1 MIRPG
6 SPEPHATGRNVASLS
21 RSRGPP
27 ESPAPLVAT
36 PKNIR
41 SNDVSPTLIPAAVLV
56 AISVVGILVLRRFS
70 KRARLS
76 FDVVCFLAI
85 SFYLLKEQIVPVF
98 PPLAGPIEGR
108 AIGLRALAGVWW
120 WLGARIIAVGL
131 EFAVRRDRRS
141 REVRLFSDLL
151 AAAIYIAAAAV
162 VLNSVLALP
171 VTGVVATSGVVAI
184 VLGLALQSTL
194 ADVFSGIAVGI
205 EAPFGIGD
213 RILIGDKIEGQVV
226 QMNWRSIR
234 VQTDGNDIAIIPNNL
249 VAKAEIINRSFP
261 SQQRAASVEIACRKS
276 AAPERVIEALLQATL
291 LCPDMLRKPPPRA
304 VLAQLG
310 PKRNVYEV
318 SFFVART
325 NQLATTK
332 DLLLRGAQRQL
343 YYRGFLDRGRDG
355 EAGGAGEKLDT
366 KTPHRL
372 LSDLVLF
379 ENLEP
384 EQIRKIAAQAESRQL
399 ELGERLFA
407 EGADD
412 TSLYVIAS
420 GVLELTRQTPSAL
433 ETIGCIGAGEYVGEI
448 GLLTGAPHAGTA
460 TARTHS
466 QIFQLPRAA
475 IAPLLSGNPSLAAAF
490 DRAVRRGLEILHRE
504 VATRATPSV
513 GPAGQLL
520 MKIRRIFH

>member
-1 MIRPG
+1 M
-6 SPEPHATGRNVASLS
+6 
-21 RSRGPP
+21 
-27 ESPAPLVAT
+27 
-36 PKNIR
+36 
-41 SNDVSPTLIPAAVLV
+41 SPTLIPAAVLV
-56 AISVVGILVLRRFS
+56 AITVVGILVLRRFS
-70 KRARLS
+70 PRTRLA
-76 FDVVCFLAI
+76 FDVACFLAI
-85 SFYLLKEQIVPVF
+85 SLYLFKEQIVPVF
-98 PPLAGPIEGR
+98 PALTGPIEGR
-108 AIGLRALAGVWW
+108 AIGLRALAGAWW
-120 WLGARIIAVGL
+120 WLGARIVAVGL

-141 REVRLFSDLL
+141 REARLFSDLL
-151 AAAIYIAAAAV
+151 GAAIYIAAAAV
-162 VLNSVLALP
+162 VLSSVLALP
-171 VTGVVATSGVVAI
+171 ITGVVATSGIVAI

-213 RILIGDKIEGQVV
+213 RIQISDKIEGHVV

-234 VQTDGNDIAIIPNNL
+234 VQTDGDDIAIIPNSL
-249 VAKAEIINRSFP
+249 IAKAEIINRSFP

-291 LCPDMLRKPPPRA
+291 LCPDMLRNPVPRA

-310 PKRNVYEV
+310 PKRNVYEI

-325 NQLATTK
+325 NQLTTTK
-332 DLLLRGAQRQL
+332 DLLLRGARRQL
-343 YYRGFLDRGRDG
+343 YYRGFLDMGRDAA
-355 EAGGAGEKLDT
+355 AGSAVEKQDT
-366 KTPHRL
+366 QTPLRL

-384 EQIRKIAAQAESRQL
+384 EQIRKIAGQAEPRQL
-399 ELGERLFA
+399 EPGERLFA

-420 GVLELTRQTPSAL
+420 GVLELSRQTPAGV

-448 GLLTGAPHAGTA
+448 GLLTGAPHAA
-460 TARTHS
+460 TAAGRTHCH
-466 QIFQLPRAA
+466 IFQLPREA
-475 IAPLLSGNPSLAAAF
+475 IAPLLSGNAALASTF
-490 DRAVRRGLEILHRE
+490 DRSVRHGLEILNRE
-504 VATRATPSV
+504 IATRATPSV

>member
-1 MIRPG
+1 M
-6 SPEPHATGRNVASLS
+6 
-21 RSRGPP
+21 
-27 ESPAPLVAT
+27 
-36 PKNIR
+36 
-41 SNDVSPTLIPAAVLV
+41 SPTLIPAAVLV
-56 AISVVGILVLRRFS
+56 AITVVGILVLRRFS
-70 KRARLS
+70 NRTRLA

-85 SFYLLKEQIVPVF
+85 SLYLLREQIAPVF

-108 AIGLRALAGVWW
+108 AIWLRALAGAWW

-131 EFAVRRDRRS
+131 EFAVRRDRHS

-234 VQTDGNDIAIIPNNL
+234 VQTDGDDIAIIPNNL

-261 SQQRAASVEIACRKS
+261 SQQRAASVEITCRRS

-291 LCPDMLRKPPPRA
+291 LCPDMLKKPAPHA

-310 PKRNVYEV
+310 AKRNVYEI

-332 DLLLRGAQRQL
+332 DLLLRGARRQL
-343 YYRGFLDRGRDG
+343 YYRGFLDKERDG
-355 EAGGAGEKLDT
+355 EAGAL
-366 KTPHRL
+366 PRL

-384 EQIRKIAAQAESRQL
+384 EQIHKIAAQAESRQL
-399 ELGERLFA
+399 EPGERLFA

-412 TSLYVIAS
+412 TSLYVIS
-420 GVLELTRQTPSAL
+420 TGVLELTRQTPANV

-448 GLLTGAPHAGTA
+448 GLLTGAPHAATA
-460 TARTHS
+460 TARTHC
-466 QIFQLPRAA
+466 QIFQLPREA
-475 IAPLLSGNPSLAAAF
+475 IAPLLSGNAALASTF
-490 DRAVRRGLEILHRE
+490 DRAVRRGLEILNRE
-504 VATRATPSV
+504 IATRATPSV

-520 MKIRRIFH
+520 MRIRKIFH

>member
-1 MIRPG
+1 
-6 SPEPHATGRNVASLS
+6 
-21 RSRGPP
+21 
-27 ESPAPLVAT
+27 
-36 PKNIR
+36 
-41 SNDVSPTLIPAAVLV
+41 VSPTLIPAAVLV
-56 AISVVGILVLRRFS
+56 AITVVGILVLRRFS

-98 PPLAGPIEGR
+98 PPLTGAIEGR
-108 AIGLRALAGVWW
+108 AIGLRALAGAWW

-213 RILIGDKIEGQVV
+213 RILIGDKIEGLVV

-234 VQTDGNDIAIIPNNL
+234 VQTDGDDIAIIPNNL

-261 SQQRAASVEIACRKS
+261 SQQRAASVEISCRQS

-291 LCPDMLRKPPPRA
+291 LCPDMLGNPAPRA
-304 VLAQLG
+304 VLARLG
-310 PKRNVYEV
+310 PKLNVYEI
-318 SFFVART
+318 SFLVART
-325 NQLATTK
+325 NQLAATK
-332 DLLLRGAQRQL
+332 DLLLRGARRQL
-343 YYRGFLDRGRDG
+343 YYRGFLDKRRDG
-355 EAGGAGEKLDT
+355 EVEGDDGATVDK
-366 KTPHRL
+366 KARL

-379 ENLEP
+379 ENLET
-384 EQIRKIAAQAESRQL
+384 EQIRKLAGRAESRQL
-399 ELGERLFA
+399 ERGERLFA

-420 GVLELTRQTPSAL
+420 GVLEFTRHAPSGL

-448 GLLTGAPHAGTA
+448 GLLTGAPHAATA

-466 QIFQLPRAA
+466 HIFKLPREA
-475 IAPLLSGNPSLAAAF
+475 IAPVLSADASLAATF
-490 DRAVRRGLEILHRE
+490 DRSVRRGLEILNRE
-504 VATRATPSV
+504 IATRATPSV

>member
-1 MIRPG
+1 M
-6 SPEPHATGRNVASLS
+6 
-21 RSRGPP
+21 
-27 ESPAPLVAT
+27 
-36 PKNIR
+36 
-41 SNDVSPTLIPAAVLV
+41 SPTLIPAAVLV
-56 AISVVGILVLRRFS
+56 AITVVGILVLRRFS
-70 KRARLS
+70 NRTRLT

-85 SFYLLKEQIVPVF
+85 SLYLLREQIAPVF

-108 AIGLRALAGVWW
+108 AIWLRALAGAWW

-131 EFAVRRDRRS
+131 EFAVRRDRHS

-234 VQTDGNDIAIIPNNL
+234 VQTDGDDIAIIPNNL

-261 SQQRAASVEIACRKS
+261 SQQRAASVEITCRRS

-291 LCPDMLRKPPPRA
+291 LCPDMLKKPAPHA

-310 PKRNVYEV
+310 AKRNVYEI

-332 DLLLRGAQRQL
+332 DLLLRGARRQL
-343 YYRGFLDRGRDG
+343 YYRGFLDKERDG
-355 EAGGAGEKLDT
+355 EAGAL
-366 KTPHRL
+366 PRL

-384 EQIRKIAAQAESRQL
+384 EQIHKIAAQAESRQL
-399 ELGERLFA
+399 EPGERLFA

-412 TSLYVIAS
+412 TSLYVIS
-420 GVLELTRQTPSAL
+420 TGVLELTRQTPANV

-448 GLLTGAPHAGTA
+448 GLLTGAPHAATA
-460 TARTHS
+460 TARTHC
-466 QIFQLPRAA
+466 QIFQLPREA
-475 IAPLLSGNPSLAAAF
+475 IAPLLSGNAALASTF
-490 DRAVRRGLEILHRE
+490 DRAVRRGLEILNRE
-504 VATRATPSV
+504 IATRATPSV

-520 MKIRRIFH
+520 MRIRKIFH

>member
-1 MIRPG
+1 
-6 SPEPHATGRNVASLS
+6 
-21 RSRGPP
+21 
-27 ESPAPLVAT
+27 
-36 PKNIR
+36 
-41 SNDVSPTLIPAAVLV
+41 VLV
-56 AISVVGILVLRRFS
+56 AITVVGILVLRRFS
-70 KRARLS
+70 TRARLT

-85 SFYLLKEQIVPVF
+85 SFYLLKEQIPPVF
-98 PPLAGPIEGR
+98 PPLTGPIEGR
-108 AIGLRALAGVWW
+108 AVGLRALAGAWW

-141 REVRLFSDLL
+141 REARLFSDLL

-213 RILIGDKIEGQVV
+213 RVLIGDKIEGRVV

-234 VQTDGNDIAIIPNNL
+234 VQTDGDDIAVIPNNL

-261 SQQRAASVEIACRKS
+261 SQQRAASVEISCRKS

-291 LCPDMLRKPPPRA
+291 LCPDMLKEPAPHA

-310 PKRNVYEV
+310 PKRNGYEI

-325 NQLATTK
+325 NQLASTK
-332 DLLLRGAQRQL
+332 DLLLRGARRQL
-343 YYRGFLDRGRDG
+343 YYRGYLDEGRDG
-355 EAGGAGEKLDT
+355 EAEDDGGKRDT
-366 KTPHRL
+366 TSMQRL
-372 LSDLVLF
+372 LADLVLF
-379 ENLEP
+379 EYLEP
-384 EQIRKIAAQAESRQL
+384 EQIRKVAAQAESLQL
-399 ELGERLFA
+399 EPGELLFA

-412 TSLYVIAS
+412 PSLYVIAS
-420 GVLELTRQTPSAL
+420 GVLELTRQTPSEL

-448 GLLTGAPHAGTA
+448 GLLTGAPHAATA
-460 TARTHS
+460 TARTHCR
-466 QIFQLPRAA
+466 IFQLSREA
-475 IAPLLSGNPSLAAAF
+475 IAPLLSGNASLASAF
-490 DRAVRRGLEILHRE
+490 DRSVRRGLAILHRE

-520 MKIRRIFH
+520 MKIRRMFR

>member
-1 MIRPG
+1 M
-6 SPEPHATGRNVASLS
+6 SPS
-21 RSRGPP
+21 
-27 ESPAPLVAT
+27 
-36 PKNIR
+36 
-41 SNDVSPTLIPAAVLV
+41 LIPAAVLV
-56 AISVVGILVLRRFS
+56 AISVIGILVLRRFS

-85 SFYLLKEQIVPVF
+85 SVYLLKEQILPLF
-98 PPLAGPIEGR
+98 PPLTGSIDGR

-120 WLGARIIAVGL
+120 WLGARIIAVSL
-131 EFAVRRDRRS
+131 EFAMRRDQRS

-151 AAAIYIAAAAV
+151 AAGIYIAAAAV

-234 VQTDGNDIAIIPNNL
+234 VQTDSDDIAIIPNNL

-261 SQQRAASVEIACRKS
+261 SQQRSASVEISCRKS
-276 AAPERVIEALLQATL
+276 ASPERVIEALLQATL
-291 LCPDMLRKPPPRA
+291 LCPDMLRSPAPHA

-310 PKRNVYEV
+310 PKRNLYEI
-318 SFFVART
+318 SFFVSRT
-325 NQLATTK
+325 NQLPATK
-332 DLLLRGAQRQL
+332 DLLLRGARRQL
-343 YYRGFLDRGRDG
+343 YYRGFLHKERD
-355 EAGGAGEKLDT
+355 EGARQDGASLDT
-366 KTPHRL
+366 ETRL

-379 ENLEP
+379 ESLQP
-384 EQIRKIAAQAESRQL
+384 QQIRKLAGQAQSRQL
-399 ELGERLFA
+399 EPGERLFA

-412 TSLYVIAS
+412 TSLYVVAS
-420 GVLELTRQTPSAL
+420 GVLELTRPTASGS

-448 GLLTGAPHAGTA
+448 GMLTGAAHAATA
-460 TARTHS
+460 TARTHCLVY
-466 QIFQLPRAA
+466 QLPREA
-475 IAPLLSGNPSLAAAF
+475 IAPLLSADPSLAAAF
-490 DRAVRRGLEILHRE
+490 DRSVRHGLEILNRE
-504 VATRATPSV
+504 IATRATPSV

-520 MKIRRIFH
+520 MRIRRIFR

>member
-1 MIRPG
+1 
-6 SPEPHATGRNVASLS
+6 
-21 RSRGPP
+21 
-27 ESPAPLVAT
+27 
-36 PKNIR
+36 
-41 SNDVSPTLIPAAVLV
+41 VSPTLIPAAVLV
-56 AISVVGILVLRRFS
+56 AITVVGILVLRRFS
-70 KRARLS
+70 KRTRLT

-85 SFYLLKEQIVPVF
+85 SLYLLKEQIVPVF
-98 PPLAGPIEGR
+98 PPLAGPIEDR
-108 AIGLRALAGVWW
+108 AIGLRALAGAWW
-120 WLGARIIAVGL
+120 WLSARIIVAGL
-131 EFAVRRDRRS
+131 EFAVRRDRRT

-234 VQTDGNDIAIIPNNL
+234 VQTDGDDIAIIPNNL

-261 SQQRAASVEIACRKS
+261 SQQRAASVEISCRKS
-276 AAPERVIEALLQATL
+276 VAPERVIEALLQATL
-291 LCPDMLRKPPPRA
+291 LCPDMLRKPPPSA

-343 YYRGFLDRGRDG
+343 YYRGFLDRGREG
-355 EAGGAGEKLDT
+355 EPGSTGEKLDT
-366 KTPHRL
+366 KSPHRL
-372 LSDLVLF
+372 LRDLVLF

-384 EQIRKIAAQAESRQL
+384 EQIRKIAAQAEPRQL
-399 ELGERLFA
+399 EPGERLFA

-420 GVLELTRQTPSAL
+420 GVLQFTRQTPSAV

-448 GLLTGAPHAGTA
+448 GLLTGAPHAATA
-460 TARTHS
+460 TARTHC

-475 IAPLLSGNPSLAAAF
+475 IAPLLSGNASLAAAF
-490 DRAVRRGLEILHRE
+490 DRAVRRGLEILNRE

-520 MKIRRIFH
+520 MRIRRIFH